1 MCTGICIG
9 ESERNEILEGET
21 DHCSAGSWSCHFV
34 QLAFRSMPPRLFV
47 CVYVWKPCDVY
58 LQFEKKNALVLA
70 VQLREVR
77 CPIIIIEIET
87 LIRGRHDSSGRISAV
102 VKFMSCSNNISQ
114 GLIILVANFKVSLPR
129 HLVANDAAYNSRKHA
144 VVTLVSKCF
153 IFVQLQ
159 L

>member
-9 ESERNEILEGET
+9 EIERQEILEGRNRSF
-21 DHCSAGSWSCHFV
+21 SAGSWSCHFV
-34 QLAFRSMPPRLFV
+34 QLAFGSMPPRLF
-47 CVYVWKPCDVY
+47 VYVWKPCDVY
-58 LQFEKKNALVLA
+58 LQFEKKNALVVA

-87 LIRGRHDSSGRISAV
+87 LIRGRHDSSGSITAV